1 MLRTNDAFL
10 LSPEIRPRVLVVG
23 PDSLAR
29 VGLAAILAD
38 DAGYTV
44 VDQVAADPGLAD
56 SIEASAPD
64 LVVWDLG
71 REPARELEQVAALGG
86 TGPPVVALVDD
97 ETVVHDALAAGVRG
111 LLPRD
116 ATASILAASIS
127 AAVRGLVVLD
137 PELARGAWRSR
148 DALAPSD
155 SGLGQAPPVEELTAR
170 ELEVLQ
176 LLAEGLPNKT
186 IGHRL
191 HISEHT
197 AKYHVNAILGKLGAQ
212 TRTEAVAR
220 AARLGLVVF

>member
-1 MLRTNDAFL
+1 VLHTNDAFL
-10 LSPEIRPRVLVVG
+10 SSPEIRPRVLVVG

-29 VGLAAILAD
+29 AGLAAILAD
-38 DAGYTV
+38 DAGYTLV
-44 VDQVAADPGLAD
+44 GQVAADPGLGD
-56 SIEASAPD
+56 SVDGSAPD
-64 LVVWDLG
+64 VIVWDLG
-71 REPARELEQVAALGG
+71 RDPIRELEQVAELRRP
-86 TGPPVVALVDD
+86 GPPVVALVDD

-116 ATASILAASIS
+116 ATAFMLAASIR
-127 AAVRGLVVLD
+127 AAAHGLVVLD
-137 PELARGAWRSR
+137 PELAPGAWRPR
-148 DALAPSD
+148 EALAPSD
-155 SGLGQAPPVEELTAR
+155 AGLRQAQPEELTAR
-170 ELEVLQ
+170 EFEVLQ

-186 IGHRL
+186 IAHRL